1 VSKRRSSLSDQL
13 REAMAAAVA
22 ALEQQSID
30 SRFLQFG
37 GAGEPPN
44 KKIKVPSDAFSE
56 VLATRAMGDWAESVL
71 ANGIR
76 DSCPAFRVIP
86 YGDAD
91 RIAAGQPGF
100 REFFLAR
107 SEEVRLYGKRPDLLI
122 APRNGDCPDTLA
134 GLNYLD
140 SENFARAAIAAIEV
154 RSSKF
159 EVFKYM
165 TARAGASAKRSV
177 KQTLSYTV
185 KVEDLRIVYRWLER
199 HPVPQIYCQ
208 VFFDAAF
215 AISVLDILKIIG
227 SSPRQ
232 YAIERD
238 TANQMKSTIKIPVTL
253 GKQIGVIEPPEF
265 RAEHRVTA
273 LGRHDAYVVPTGGR
287 ARIDP
292 QALCEIL
299 GLPLPPLPS
308 APEH

>member
-1 VSKRRSSLSDQL
+1 VSNGHTNYSDQL

-22 ALEQQSID
+22 ALEQRKIEA
-30 SRFLQFG
+30 RFLQFG
-37 GAGEPPN
+37 GPGALTA
-44 KKIKVPSDAFSE
+44 KKITVPSDAFTE
-56 VLATRAMGDWAESVL
+56 FLANRAMGDWAELVL
-71 ANGIR
+71 AQGIR
-76 DSCPAFRVIP
+76 ESCPAFQVVP

-91 RIAAGQPGF
+91 RIAAGEPGF
-100 REFFLAR
+100 REFYLAR
-107 SEEVRLYGKRPDLLI
+107 SEEVRLYGKRPDLLLL
-122 APRNGDCPDTLA
+122 ACDSDYPDDLSA
-134 GLNYLD
+134 LNYLN
-140 SENFARAAIAAIEV
+140 SEASARAAIAAIEV

-165 TARAGASAKRSV
+165 QARAAAPSKGTA

-215 AISVLDILKIIG
+215 AISVLDILTIVG
-227 SSPRQ
+227 SSPPQ
-232 YAIERD
+232 FAIERD

-253 GKQIGVIEPPEF
+253 GKQIGEIDPPDF

-292 QALCEIL
+292 QALYDAL
-299 GLPLPPLPS
+299 GLPLPPQQA
-308 APEH
+308 APRR

>member
-1 VSKRRSSLSDQL
+1 MSEGRGSYTEQL
-13 REAMAAAVA
+13 REAMGAAVA
-22 ALEQQSID
+22 ALKAQRIE

-37 GAGEPPN
+37 GAGELPA
-44 KKIKVPSDAFSE
+44 KKITVPTAAFSE
-56 VLATRAMGDWAESVL
+56 FLANRAMGDWAESVL
-71 ANGIR
+71 GQGIR
-76 DSCPAFRVIP
+76 ESCPAFRVVP

-91 RIAAGQPGF
+91 RIAAGEPGF

-107 SEEVRLYGKRPDLLI
+107 SEEVRLYGKRPDQLI
-122 APRNGDCPDTLA
+122 VLCESDCPQDLSA
-134 GLNYLD
+134 INYLD
-140 SENFARAAIAAIEV
+140 SEKFARLAIAAIEV

-165 TARAGASAKRSV
+165 SARAAARSKGNV

-215 AISVLDILKIIG
+215 AISVLDILKIVG
-227 SSPRQ
+227 SSPSQ

-238 TANQMKSTIKIPVTL
+238 AANQMKSTIKIPVTL
-253 GKQIGVIEPPEF
+253 GKQIGAIDPPDF
-265 RAEHRVTA
+265 RAEHRVTS

-287 ARIDP
+287 AQIDP
-292 QALCEIL
+292 QALCDAL
-299 GLPLPPLPS
+299 GLLPPPQPATPGS
-308 APEH
+308 